1 MNWRWI
7 SITALLAAL
16 VVGYGA
22 LHRRDASLEIV
33 SEAPLSPKYYLR
45 NAVIKETSPD
55 GSLQTQLAA
64 QRIELQPL
72 SDDLSMNE
80 VLLTYFQSADQAWRL
95 TADRG
100 YKSGASPIFNLI
112 GDVELRPAR
121 GNTEGSLHADE
132 LSIDTE
138 QEVAFS
144 TSSPVHIRFGKHAM
158 EVQGFRF
165 DLNEQRLQLQSGEG
179 GYAQL

>member
-16 VVGYGA
+16 VIAYGA
-22 LHRRDASLEIV
+22 LNRRDGALEVV
-33 SEAPLSPKYYLR
+33 SETPLRPTYYLR
-45 NAVIKETSPD
+45 NAVITETAVD
-55 GSLQTQLAA
+55 GSLQTQLSA
-64 QRIELQPL
+64 QRIELEPL

-80 VLLTYFQSADQAWRL
+80 VLLTYFQSPEQAWRL
-95 TADRG
+95 TAKRG
-100 YKSGASPIFNLI
+100 QKPGDSPIFNLV
-112 GDVELRPAR
+112 GDVELRPAS
-121 GNTEGSLHADE
+121 GNTEGSLRADA

-138 QEVAFS
+138 QEIAFN

-165 DLNEQRLQLQSGEG
+165 DLNQQKLELQSGG
-179 GYAQL
+179 GHYAQL